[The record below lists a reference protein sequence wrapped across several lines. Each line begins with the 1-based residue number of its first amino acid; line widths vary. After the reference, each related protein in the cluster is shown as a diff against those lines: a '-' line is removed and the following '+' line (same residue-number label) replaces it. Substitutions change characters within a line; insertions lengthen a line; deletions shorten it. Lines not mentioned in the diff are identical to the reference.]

1 MFCNIFIFS
10 FNTLGIIVLMNFVIG
25 MNLVIRNGINR
36 NFIHDNI
43 NNINNIKVFV
53 NKLNN
58 NLINISWEVLKVFG
72 KICIFSDNY
81 VIKPFNKFIS
91 KPVIK
96 IIHYLEPEKN
106 RIIFVKDGKEILSY
120 KKKSNISTND
130 VTEYDFILFHPL
142 NESIMILN
150 NINDIPDIN
159 EVDHSILETN
169 VNFMCCQLSIKL
181 NNDKLFTRT
190 LVINDFFVNS
200 NKILDNC
207 FVKWYCNKHFSTE
220 INLSDVK
227 NYKINIIDNE
237 INEIELS
244 PNEFIVINKNSY
256 NVNKNTIKEEEQKV
270 QDKEE
275 KDEEDDEEDDK
286 EEEKNKEEQE
296 NKEENKE
303 DEKAENKEDEK
314 AENKEDENDK
324 SNSNLWIWKQSP
336 DEQEEKQSQE
346 DENNKSNLNCWNW
359 NIKSYL
365 GFYDKSKESH

>member
-1 MFCNIFIFS
+1 M
-10 FNTLGIIVLMNFVIG
+10 
-25 MNLVIRNGINR
+25 
-36 NFIHDNI
+36 
-43 NNINNIKVFV
+43 
-53 NKLNN
+53 
-58 NLINISWEVLKVFG
+58 
-72 KICIFSDNY
+72 
-81 VIKPFNKFIS
+81 
-91 KPVIK
+91 
-96 IIHYLEPEKN
+96 
-106 RIIFVKDGKEILSY
+106 SY

-142 NESIMILN
+142 NEGIMILN

-200 NKILDNC
+200 NKILDDC

-324 SNSNLWIWKQSP
+324 SNSNF
-336 DEQEEKQSQE
+336 
-346 DENNKSNLNCWNW
+346 WNW